1 MVNIDKTASRTAV
14 TNVTVGRST
23 CWAHRPRRARPPTSA
38 TYLVRA
44 AFGRFISPQQ
54 KRFSIAE
61 QSKVVLS
68 LAFGL
73 ARRFQ
78 AMYRNPV
85 RETAR
90 LHLLPSRAIALTS
103 EDVQASRWA
112 QSTWRATVAAVRGSQ
127 ASWVAPTHLSAG

>member
-1 MVNIDKTASRTAV
+1 M
-14 TNVTVGRST
+14 
-23 CWAHRPRRARPPTSA
+23 
-38 TYLVRA
+38 VRA

-85 RETAR
+85 LETAR
-90 LHLLPSRAIALTS
+90 LHRPPSRAIALTS

-127 ASWVAPTHLSAG
+127 ASWVAPTRLSAG